1 MASLDTTTVLAADA
15 APTFAATA
23 AFAATAEVVHKK
35 RTKRYSEAEDDGWVV
50 VDRSRHGCFIDGQ
63 KVEGKG
69 TLRPGSTLLVGPYS
83 LRLRPTDE
91 GASPTAAAAPER
103 AYERVEAEGG
113 EVRVERLCLRM
124 CSGPEA
130 GARLALRAA
139 RVSIG
144 GPGSQLVVARDG
156 LLAQHA
162 FLRLSHGR
170 VMVEPGNGATFIH
183 STRVRDITPLWPGE
197 PLRLGHI
204 EVTVEVEAAGPAAPA
219 ERFGELRARA
229 PEMQRLIGT
238 LRRMAGHHFTVLVV
252 GESGTGKELIAR
264 GVHEASPRAR
274 GPYVPLNCG
283 AISPALFES
292 ALFGHEKGAFTGAD
306 ARRDGAFHQAEG
318 GTLFLDEVGELPPT
332 VQAKLLRVLQDRVVV
347 RVGSRRELELDVRVV
362 AATNRDLPT
371 LVAQGE
377 FRLDLYYRLSV
388 LPLRLPTLRER
399 PDDVP
404 ILVRH
409 MAHEACLA
417 WRREAV
423 QFSEPAMRLMKSH
436 PWPGNVRQLQSVV
449 MRIVLMAHGSLIDSA
464 SVAAQ
469 LRAEP
474 DLSLRMPPARPPDPP
489 SAQPSIPAATPAWRP
504 IADDGA
510 QARVELVRPY
520 ETIQPSDAE
529 RVLDALRRA
538 GGNRSRAAQL
548 LGMTRRQFT
557 YRLEKAQAGDPPK

>member
-1 MASLDTTTVLAADA
+1 MMADGVESVDSPDWHQQEVMLLREVAKLLGRSVEPHFVIRQTLRLLSEWVGLNRGRVLLWDPTDEALSIRHYYGLTAEEAARGRFAPGEGVCGSVLRSGAARLIQDIDAEPEFLCRSVERARLPAETVSFIAVPLREGERVCGVLAA
-15 APTFAATA
+15 
-23 AFAATAEVVHKK
+23 H
-35 RTKRYSEAEDDGWVV
+35 
-50 VDRSRHGCFIDGQ
+50 
-63 KVEGKG
+63 
-69 TLRPGSTLLVGPYS
+69 
-83 LRLRPTDE
+83 RLRHRR
-91 GASPTAAAAPER
+91 R
-103 AYERVEAEGG
+103 ALNDDLE
-113 EVRVERLCLRM
+113 
-124 CSGPEA
+124 
-130 GARLALRAA
+130 
-139 RVSIG
+139 
-144 GPGSQLVVARDG
+144 
-156 LLAQHA
+156 LLK
-162 FLRLSHGR
+162 
-170 VMVEPGNGATFIH
+170 T
-183 STRVRDITPLWPGE
+183 
-197 PLRLGHI
+197 
-204 EVTVEVEAAGPAAPA
+204 
-219 ERFGELRARA
+219 
-229 PEMQRLIGT
+229 IGT
-238 LRRMAGHHFTVLVV
+238 LLGQVIRVNEELQRRTAVLENENRDLRQQLGAKLPNFGILGDSVPLQECLANARRLAAGDLTVLLL
-252 GESGTGKELIAR
+252 GDSGTGKELFAR
-264 GVHEASPRAR
+264 AIHHASPRADK
-274 GPYVPLNCG
+274 PFVKVHCAAVPE
-283 AISPALFES
+283 SLFES
-292 ALFGHEKGAFTGAD
+292 EFFGHERGAFTGAV
-306 ARRDGAFHQAEG
+306 AAQPGRFEQADG
-318 GTLFLDEVGELPPT
+318 GTLFLDEVGELPLAM
-332 VQAKLLRVLQDRVVV
+332 QAKLLRVLQDRVVV
-347 RVGSRRELELDVRVV
+347 RVGSRRELKLDVRVV

-474 DLSLRMPPARPPDPP
+474 DLSLRMPPTCPPDPP
-489 SAQPSIPAATPAWRP
+489 SIPVSIPASSAPWRS

-520 ETIQPSDAE
+520 ETILPSDAE

-557 YRLEKAQAGDPPK
+557 YRLEKAQAVDPPK

>member
-1 MASLDTTTVLAADA
+1 MTAGAVEDVDFPDWHQQELMLLREVAKLLGRSVEPHFVIRQTLRLLSEWVGLNRGRVLLWDPTDEALSIRHYYGLTADEAARGRFAPGEGVCGSVLRSGAARVIQDIDAEPEFLCRSVERARLPAETVSFIAVPLREGERVCGVLAA
-15 APTFAATA
+15 
-23 AFAATAEVVHKK
+23 H
-35 RTKRYSEAEDDGWVV
+35 
-50 VDRSRHGCFIDGQ
+50 
-63 KVEGKG
+63 
-69 TLRPGSTLLVGPYS
+69 
-83 LRLRPTDE
+83 RLRHRR
-91 GASPTAAAAPER
+91 R
-103 AYERVEAEGG
+103 ALNDDLE
-113 EVRVERLCLRM
+113 
-124 CSGPEA
+124 
-130 GARLALRAA
+130 
-139 RVSIG
+139 
-144 GPGSQLVVARDG
+144 
-156 LLAQHA
+156 LLK
-162 FLRLSHGR
+162 
-170 VMVEPGNGATFIH
+170 T
-183 STRVRDITPLWPGE
+183 
-197 PLRLGHI
+197 
-204 EVTVEVEAAGPAAPA
+204 
-219 ERFGELRARA
+219 
-229 PEMQRLIGT
+229 IGT
-238 LRRMAGHHFTVLVV
+238 LLGQVIRVNEELQRRTALLENENRDLRQRLGAQLPNFGILGDSAPLQECLANARRLAAGDLTVLLL
-252 GESGTGKELIAR
+252 GDSGTGKELFAR
-264 GVHEASPRAR
+264 AIHHASPRADK
-274 GPYVPLNCG
+274 PFVKVNCAAVPE
-283 AISPALFES
+283 SLFES
-292 ALFGHEKGAFTGAD
+292 EFFGHERGAFTGAV
-306 ARRDGAFHQAEG
+306 AAQPGRFEQADG
-318 GTLFLDEVGELPPT
+318 GTLFLDEVGELPLAM
-332 VQAKLLRVLQDRVVV
+332 QAKLLRVLQDRVVV

-371 LVAQGE
+371 LVGQGE

-404 ILVRH
+404 VLVRH

-423 QFSEPAMRLMKSH
+423 QFSEPAMRLMQSH

-489 SAQPSIPAATPAWRP
+489 SIPAASPAWRP

-520 ETIQPSDAE
+520 ETILPSDAE

-557 YRLEKAQAGDPPK
+557 YRLEKAQADDPPK

>member
-1 MASLDTTTVLAADA
+1 
-15 APTFAATA
+15 
-23 AFAATAEVVHKK
+23 
-35 RTKRYSEAEDDGWVV
+35 
-50 VDRSRHGCFIDGQ
+50 
-63 KVEGKG
+63 
-69 TLRPGSTLLVGPYS
+69 
-83 LRLRPTDE
+83 
-91 GASPTAAAAPER
+91 
-103 AYERVEAEGG
+103 
-113 EVRVERLCLRM
+113 
-124 CSGPEA
+124 
-130 GARLALRAA
+130 
-139 RVSIG
+139 
-144 GPGSQLVVARDG
+144 
-156 LLAQHA
+156 
-162 FLRLSHGR
+162 
-170 VMVEPGNGATFIH
+170 
-183 STRVRDITPLWPGE
+183 
-197 PLRLGHI
+197 
-204 EVTVEVEAAGPAAPA
+204 
-219 ERFGELRARA
+219 
-229 PEMQRLIGT
+229 
-238 LRRMAGHHFTVLVV
+238 
-252 GESGTGKELIAR
+252 
-264 GVHEASPRAR
+264 
-274 GPYVPLNCG
+274 
-283 AISPALFES
+283 
-292 ALFGHEKGAFTGAD
+292 
-306 ARRDGAFHQAEG
+306 
-318 GTLFLDEVGELPPT
+318 
-332 VQAKLLRVLQDRVVV
+332 VVV

-489 SAQPSIPAATPAWRP
+489 SAQPSIPAASPAWRP

-510 QARVELVRPY
+510 QAGVELVRPY